1 MITPRNFVCDTCS
14 VFVQHKVMSTVIVFI
29 YNMMTS
35 ALFTLT
41 DNLLAL
47 NHIYVYLKFV
57 INCTYCIHNVP
68 SRVTKCMLVSST

>member
-1 MITPRNFVCDTCS
+1 MITPRNFVCDTYS
-14 VFVQHKVMSTVIVFI
+14 VFVQFKVMSAVIVFI

-47 NHIYVYLKFV
+47 NHIYIYVFEVCY
-57 INCTYCIHNVP
+57 
-68 SRVTKCMLVSST
+68 